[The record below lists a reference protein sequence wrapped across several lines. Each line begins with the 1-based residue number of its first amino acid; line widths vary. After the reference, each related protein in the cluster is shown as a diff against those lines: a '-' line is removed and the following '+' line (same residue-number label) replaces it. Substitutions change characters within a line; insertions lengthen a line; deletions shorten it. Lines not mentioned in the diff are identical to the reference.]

1 MGEAMSDK
9 PLEVRTEDGAPGQGE
24 FIVYRT
30 DDGRTE
36 VQLRAIEGTV
46 WMTRAQIAAL
56 FGTSTENI
64 RQHLKNIYA
73 EGEIAT
79 DATSKKFLGVQDEG
93 GRSVRRQTTHYSLD
107 AILAV
112 GYRVR
117 SDRGVQFRQWASTV
131 LREYLIKGFA
141 MDDERLKDPVGL
153 DYFDELLERIRDIR
167 ASEKRFYQK
176 IKDVFTT
183 AVDYEPSDPLAK
195 QFFATVQNKVV
206 YAVTGRTAAEL
217 ILARADPDQPNMGL
231 TTWRG
236 GVVRKGDVTIAK
248 NYLTHEE
255 VSSLNRLTTMLLDYA
270 EDRARG
276 REQMTMANWAE
287 RVDKF
292 LEFNERQVLPNAG
305 SVSRKSMEAQV
316 HRRYG
321 EFDEARKAQEVEVAE
336 REHMAE
342 LEQIAEVA
350 KRPNAR

>member
-1 MGEAMSDK
+1 
-9 PLEVRTEDGAPGQGE
+9 
-24 FIVYRT
+24 
-30 DDGRTE
+30 
-36 VQLRAIEGTV
+36 
-46 WMTRAQIAAL
+46 MTRAQIAAL

-141 MDDERLKDPVGL
+141 MNDERLKDPAGL

-217 ILARADPDQPNMGL
+217 ILARADPAQPNMGL

-305 SVSRKSMEAQV
+305 SVSRKSMETQV